1 LPVPDV
7 WVAVPGDPAQ
17 LTGGYVYARRL
28 IDALPATG
36 WFAHPVRL
44 PDGFPSPTPND
55 LAATHDVLSQL
66 PRDAVV
72 LADGLAFGALPRDML
87 ESLDLNFVAL
97 VHHPLA
103 DESGL
108 SPALAETLRRS
119 EREALSTT
127 RAVVAP
133 SPHTAETLIRD
144 YGVARESMFIAPP
157 GTDPA
162 PRARGHTPPRLLT
175 VATLTYRKGHDVL
188 IAALAQ
194 IKDLDWSSVLVG
206 SLERDPVVAT
216 NIQMLVKEHGLAAR
230 ITLAGELSDAA
241 LDAAY
246 DASSLF
252 VLPSRHEGYGMVF
265 AEALARGLPIVA
277 CAAGAVTET
286 VPADAGLLAPPDDPR
301 ALAEAL
307 RRALVDE
314 SLRRNLG
321 DAAWRHGQNLPTWSD
336 TAAQVSEALWTAL
349 P

>member
-1 LPVPDV
+1 MPDV
-7 WVAVPGDPAQ
+7 WFAVPGEPTQ
-17 LTGGYVYARRL
+17 LTGGYLYARRL

-36 WFAHPVRL
+36 WFAHQLRL
-44 PDGFPSPTPND
+44 PDGFPSPTSD
-55 LAATHDVLSQL
+55 ELTATHDILNQL
-66 PRDAVV
+66 PRESVV

-144 YGVARESMFIAPP
+144 YGVARESMYIAPP

-162 PRARGHTPPRLLT
+162 SRARGHIPPRLLT

-188 IAALAQ
+188 IEALAQ

-206 SLERDPVVAT
+206 SLERDPVVAANVKT
-216 NIQMLVKEHGLAAR
+216 LVEKYGLGAR
-230 ITLAGELSDAA
+230 VTFSGELDNAA

-286 VPADAGLLAPPDDPR
+286 VPADAGLLVPPDDPG
-301 ALAEAL
+301 ALADAL
-307 RRALVDE
+307 RRVLVDE
-314 SLRRNLG
+314 SFRRNMG
-321 DAAWRHGQNLPTWSD
+321 DAAWRHGQKLPTWAD